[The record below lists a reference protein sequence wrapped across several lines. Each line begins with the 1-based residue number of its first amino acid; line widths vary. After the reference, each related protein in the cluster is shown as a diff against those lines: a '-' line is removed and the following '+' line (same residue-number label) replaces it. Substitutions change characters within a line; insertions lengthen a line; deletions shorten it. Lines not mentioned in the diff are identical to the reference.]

1 MRINPLQLRIM
12 VHIINTTILLYKSI
26 VPRNHTSCRKSLGN
40 EIKFLFQHEISS
52 DASSGRS
59 HGTTQRN
66 LLGRVGYISRS
77 WQISPRA
84 IAILR
89 QESIWRNII
98 CTSPLL
104 ADLPIAIT
112 IRTIYPRSLALTIR
126 ASKVHLEHGG
136 LCDVEVE
143 IRTNIHTIVV
153 VTCTIVTT
161 IAEILIKVTLAH
173 EIHTC
178 KVLHKLGTTRYIHIG
193 IV

>member
-126 ASKVHLEHGG
+126 ASKFILNTVVFVMLKSRLE
-136 LCDVEVE
+136 
-143 IRTNIHTIVV
+143 RTF
-153 VTCTIVTT
+153 
-161 IAEILIKVTLAH
+161 
-173 EIHTC
+173 
-178 KVLHKLGTTRYIHIG
+178 TRL
-193 IV
+193 